1 MDKNYRYD
9 FSGRLTAVTDMGQ
22 SNSDGLHFAAAE
34 ASGRILA
41 EYVYSASGN
50 AVVKKIGGNVTS
62 TYAYDELLNIKALK
76 TEAGKQTLA
85 DNHYFY
91 DGNGNQI
98 RKKGLEGTTGYVYDG
113 RNRPSHQVFI

>member
-76 TEAGKQTLA
+76 QKQ
-85 DNHYFY
+85 
-91 DGNGNQI
+91 
-98 RKKGLEGTTGYVYDG
+98 
-113 RNRPSHQVFI
+113 RNRHLPTTTIAMMLLETS

>member
-1 MDKNYRYD
+1 
-9 FSGRLTAVTDMGQ
+9 MGILLNQ
-22 SNSDGLHFAAAE
+22 HASDPRNGKKGAD

-50 AVVKKIGGNVTS
+50 PVVKKIGENITS

-76 TEAGKQTLA
+76 TETEKQTLV